1 MYGFM
6 VNTYFILHLPT
17 TTRPPLLGI
26 ETPER
31 LLLVEL
37 HLLGG
42 TVEGLIVG
50 VHHDGLLAVNHGKPQ
65 ATVRTERPERLHR
78 NVPLV
83 AVAACHNDITARV
96 TVDELRCRPM
106 LWERSS

>member
-1 MYGFM
+1 M
-6 VNTYFILHLPT
+6 VNTYFILHFANYDKAALA
-17 TTRPPLLGI
+17 RDRNL
-26 ETPER
+26 ER

-50 VHHDGLLAVNHGKPQ
+50 VHHDGLLAVNHGKLKRQ
-65 ATVRTERPERLHR
+65 FARSVLSVYTG